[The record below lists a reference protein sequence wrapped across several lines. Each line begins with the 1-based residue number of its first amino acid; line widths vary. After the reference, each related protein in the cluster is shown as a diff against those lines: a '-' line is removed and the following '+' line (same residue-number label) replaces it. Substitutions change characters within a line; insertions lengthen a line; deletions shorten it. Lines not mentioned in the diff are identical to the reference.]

1 MTARNNIILII
12 LTALSLISCNKEVST
27 SPPESLPQNSGKL
40 FVNTKPAGAKIYLNN
55 KNTGYLSPDTVPY
68 LDGGTYKLT
77 TKMNLFKDSSE
88 LVIIKKDSLTSIFF
102 DYTVN
107 PTMKGALYIDSNPL
121 GASIVLNDSA
131 TGKITPFEFS
141 SLLPGT
147 YNVVLKKTGCWDWHY
162 STTVRTDRTTRIYG
176 ALEDTS
182 IFVNY
187 TTANSNIPSDYIN
200 GVVIDQDGNKWL
212 VDPDNLTRF
221 DDQNWV
227 IYNSENSAY
236 PGGNAN
242 SIAAFGNEIWIATSN
257 GLVIYK
263 NGGFEIIDS
272 RSGLPS
278 DYVYCGLKVDDN
290 TMWVGTNLGLCYFD
304 GTGWIVFNADNSG
317 LPMNNVSSIKIDA
330 FNNKWVGTLGA
341 GVVKFDDTNWTVF
354 DSQNSGLPVSNKVTD
369 IEIIDGISIWV
380 SFNSMG
386 KTALGGTAVYDGTGW
401 TSFPSVPSSDV
412 SGVAVQNQNL
422 VWFGNFDNGLSKY
435 ENGSWHTYLI
445 SNSHISSN
453 RVFAISIDQ
462 NNKKWIATYGGGLS
476 KYKGN

>member
-1 MTARNNIILII
+1 
-12 LTALSLISCNKEVST
+12 
-27 SPPESLPQNSGKL
+27 
-40 FVNTKPAGAKIYLNN
+40 
-55 KNTGYLSPDTVPY
+55 
-68 LDGGTYKLT
+68 
-77 TKMNLFKDSSE
+77 
-88 LVIIKKDSLTSIFF
+88 
-102 DYTVN
+102 
-107 PTMKGALYIDSNPL
+107 
-121 GASIVLNDSA
+121 
-131 TGKITPFEFS
+131 
-141 SLLPGT
+141 
-147 YNVVLKKTGCWDWHY
+147 
-162 STTVRTDRTTRIYG
+162 YG

-182 IFVNY
+182 IFVNF
-187 TTANSNIPSDYIN
+187 TMDNSNIPSDYIN

-212 VDPDNLTRF
+212 VDPNNLTRF

-242 SIAAFGNEIWIATSN
+242 SIAAFGNEIWIATSS

-290 TMWVGTNLGLCYFD
+290 TMWVGTNLGLCYFN
-304 GTGWIVFNADNSG
+304 GTGWIVYNTDNSG

-330 FNNKWVGTLGA
+330 FNNKWIGTLGG
-341 GVVKFDDTNWTVF
+341 GVAKFDDTNWIVY
-354 DSQNSGLPVSNKVTD
+354 DSENSGLPASNKVTD

-401 TSFPSVPSSDV
+401 TSFPSAPSSDV
-412 SGVAVQNQNL
+412 SGAAVQNQNL
-422 VWFGNFDNGLSKY
+422 VWFGNFDYGLSKY
-435 ENGSWHTYLI
+435 ENGSWHTFLI

-453 RVFAISIDQ
+453 RVFGISIDR
-462 NNKKWIATYGGGLS
+462 NNNKWIATYGGGLS